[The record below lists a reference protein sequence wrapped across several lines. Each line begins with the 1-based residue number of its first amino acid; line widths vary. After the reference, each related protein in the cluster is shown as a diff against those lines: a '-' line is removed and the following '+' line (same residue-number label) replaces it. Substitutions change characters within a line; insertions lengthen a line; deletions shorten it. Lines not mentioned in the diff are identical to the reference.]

1 MWSRSFATAARGES
15 NLLSANPRIVTP
27 FHIRLMHIV
36 ARADA
41 AYGAPNLRLDGGT
54 ALAAYYLHHRQS
66 EDLDFFSDPGLN
78 APAFGDAVREVAAAE
93 GVQMDTFG
101 GRSLGMVTYTARGEG
116 EPENGVKLQFAV
128 QSPFRLEPLQ
138 QTAEG
143 IRVGSFRDIC
153 AGKLHAVCDRLA
165 HRDFYD
171 LYVIVTRGKPVAE
184 LEESTIRGRFAG
196 LLADLMETDPG
207 LTPFSVGQAIARGL
221 NRPLVSEIELNLLV
235 PVLEEDLQALLGYC
249 MAECA
254 AQSAGTAPP

>member
-1 MWSRSFATAARGES
+1 MQ
-15 NLLSANPRIVTP
+15 
-27 FHIRLMHIV
+27 IV

-78 APAFGDAVREVAAAE
+78 APAFGDAVRDVAAAE
-93 GVQMDTFG
+93 GVRLEPYG
-101 GRSLGMVTYTARGEG
+101 GQSLGMTTYTARGDE

-138 QTAEG
+138 NAAEG
-143 IRVGSFRDIC
+143 IRISSFRDIC
-153 AGKLHAVCDRLA
+153 AGKLHAICDRLA

-171 LYVIVTRGKPVAE
+171 LYVILTKGRTVAE
-184 LEESTIRGRFAG
+184 VEESAIRSRFAAV
-196 LLADLMETDPG
+196 LADLILTDPG

-221 NRPLVSEIELNLLV
+221 NRPIVSAIDLKLLV
-235 PVLEEDLQALLGYC
+235 PVTEEEIQTLLGRC
-249 MAECA
+249 IAECV
-254 AQSAGTAPP
+254 AQAAGTAPP